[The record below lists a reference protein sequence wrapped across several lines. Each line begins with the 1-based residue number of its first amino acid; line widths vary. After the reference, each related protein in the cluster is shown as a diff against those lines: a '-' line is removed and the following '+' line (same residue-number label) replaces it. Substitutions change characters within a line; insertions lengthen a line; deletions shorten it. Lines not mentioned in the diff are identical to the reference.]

1 MLKKMQKRVCAVL
14 ALALILGM
22 SFAVQK
28 VQAKEIAK
36 GYSAEKIKEEPVA
49 ESGKDSMPL
58 PESNH
63 DTESAKDK
71 VTQSYQWDE
80 VTGTLTVN
88 EREGAI
94 DWLNEGDN
102 YLKTKDV
109 KRLEFKSKEVMRE
122 AGGAFTNVKEIIL
135 HEGVEVIEAQAFLG
149 TKIKNLIFPSTVK
162 KIEEEIFRRVNELES
177 IEFKGEEVPEIN
189 EGIFGYSTTNKLE
202 IKINVPK
209 ASENTYKQK
218 IFQTIGVEEIEFNG
232 KLEQRDKILEKEQPE
247 EKVES
252 KPEEKAEPKPDS
264 SQPGSGSSTEEEKPD
279 SSQPGSGSSTEEEK
293 PDSSQPGSRSGTEE
307 EKPGN
312 IQEGSGSNTEGEN
325 SDITQGEGNSQSK
338 PEIETPSDKE
348 NTSGMITNSP
358 MVEGNRAVGTETGY
372 YPQDRREEQ
381 VPKISY
387 ATTSSVAGQKSTVS
401 GVFILNKGI
410 NVAVRTPQE
419 QLKADFLLET
429 NERLFVKILDM
440 DLKKSNLAKAS
451 LDSIM
456 TSVGGKPVA
465 YLNIEMGTMKNGVY
479 KGITES
485 DKTISYAVEISPKD
499 NLEKFDVIR
508 VREGGKLDILKSQY
522 SKGVLTFETIPDR
535 ASYLII
541 GY

>member
-1 MLKKMQKRVCAVL
+1 MIKQVKPRMKAVLVL
-14 ALALILGM
+14 ALAVILGI
-22 SFAVQK
+22 SGLEVRATDIVGK
-28 VQAKEIAK
+28 YIAS
-36 GYSAEKIKEEPVA
+36 GEGWSLDEEGTLIIEKQEGMTEWVDGASVSQYEGIYLFNMVESVVIKE
-49 ESGKDSMPL
+49 G
-58 PESNH
+58 
-63 DTESAKDK
+63 
-71 VTQSYQWDE
+71 VTSIGEYAFQGSQIKE
-80 VTGTLTVN
+80 VT
-88 EREGAI
+88 I
-94 DWLNEGDN
+94 
-102 YLKTKDV
+102 
-109 KRLEFKSKEVMRE
+109 
-122 AGGAFTNVKEIIL
+122 
-135 HEGVEVIEAQAFLG
+135 
-149 TKIKNLIFPSTVK
+149 PSTVTV
-162 KIEEEIFRRVNELES
+162 IEELAFGGCKNLTKITIPSKV
-177 IEFKGEEVPEIN
+177 EEVRN
-189 EGIFGYSTTNKLE
+189 SAFEGAALTEVIFEGSPQVGVYALGCETLTSVVCKSATAVGFHQSSFKTQSLGGASYSSQVTFQIPQGSTDNYKEALKDTGYDESKL
-202 IKINVPK
+202 
-209 ASENTYKQK
+209 
-218 IFQTIGVEEIEFNG
+218 VEEIVTTPESG
-232 KLEQRDKILEKEQPE
+232 SGTEE
-247 EKVES
+247 EKPDSSQPGSGTEG
-252 KPEEKAEPKPDS
+252 EKPDS

-279 SSQPGSGSSTEEEK
+279 SSQPGSG
-293 PDSSQPGSRSGTEE
+293 SGTEE

-522 SKGVLTFETIPDR
+522 SKGVITFETTP
-535 ASYLII
+535 ALGAYLII
-541 GY
+541 SY

>member
-22 SFAVQK
+22 SFAGQK
-28 VQAKEIAK
+28 AHAKDIAK

-71 VTQSYQWDE
+71 VTQTYQWDE

-102 YLKTKDV
+102 YLKTQDV

-122 AGGAFTNVKEIIL
+122 AGGAFTNVEEIIL

-149 TKIKNLIFPSTVK
+149 TKIKNLIFPPTVK
-162 KIEEEIFRRVNELES
+162 KIEDEIFRQVNELES

-209 ASENTYKQK
+209 ASENTYKQR

-232 KLEQRDKILEKEQPE
+232 KLEQREKILEKEQPE
-247 EKVES
+247 EKVELKPEEKVEL
-252 KPEEKAEPKPDS
+252 KPEEKAELKLEEKAEPKLEEKAESKPEEKVESKPDS

-279 SSQPGSGSSTEEEK
+279 
-293 PDSSQPGSRSGTEE
+293 
-307 EKPGN
+307 N

-325 SDITQGEGNSQSK
+325 SDITQGGSNSQSK

-358 MVEGNRAVGTETGY
+358 MAEGNRAVGTETGY
-372 YPQDRREEQ
+372 YPQDRKEEQ

-429 NERLFVKILDM
+429 NERLFAKILDM

-456 TSVGGKPVA
+456 TSVGGKPIA

-522 SKGVLTFETIPDR
+522 SKGVITFETTP
-535 ASYLII
+535 ALGAYLII
-541 GY
+541 SY